1 MEYTQK
7 CSYTCSDGER
17 DGYDKYY
24 CEPGSLEIAVSV
36 DEIKRNI
43 VKNGPMLMGLS
54 IYEDFMNYESGIYKY
69 TYGQEIGGHA
79 MKVVGYGEDPEEGL
93 YWEL

>member
-1 MEYTQK
+1 M
-7 CSYTCSDGER
+7 
-17 DGYDKYY
+17 
-24 CEPGSLEIAVSV
+24 
-36 DEIKRNI
+36 
-43 VKNGPMLMGLS
+43 KNGPMLMGLS